1 MAEEGNR
8 EVIIQR
14 AIADFNSKKFKSKR
28 ATALHYGLPLS
39 TLSNRLKGVQTRA
52 IANEKNQRLSPTQEK
67 FLVDW
72 IIDLDS
78 IGFAPSPARAREM
91 AIQIL
96 QMNNDT
102 QPLGR
107 DWLQKFKSRHLDIA
121 SLIGRK
127 IEAKRIISTQ
137 PDAVNQ
143 FYDYFEAA
151 QTDYNVSPENIW
163 NMDEHGVGLGICTN
177 SVVLREARKKHTY
190 MQSLESRE

>member
-1 MAEEGNR
+1 MRFFKYSYPPPTVNMAEEGNR
-8 EVIIQR
+8 EIVIQK

-39 TLSNRLKGVQTRA
+39 TLSNRLRGAQTRA
-52 IANEKNQRLSPTQEK
+52 TANEKNQRLSPTQEK

-91 AIQIL
+91 AIRIL

-107 DWLQKFKSRHLDIA
+107 DWLQKFKSRHPDIA
-121 SLIGRK
+121 SLIRRK
-127 IEAKRIISTQ
+127 MDAK
-137 PDAVNQ
+137 
-143 FYDYFEAA
+143 
-151 QTDYNVSPENIW
+151 
-163 NMDEHGVGLGICTN
+163 
-177 SVVLREARKKHTY
+177 
-190 MQSLESRE
+190 